1 MTYNCTIEQQS
12 ENMFIVHFP
21 DMQNVTTY
29 GKTPEDAK
37 NMAKE
42 ALEAVLETDIEEN
55 LDKTKF

>member
-1 MTYNCTIEQQS
+1 MTYNCNIEKQD

-37 NMAKE
+37 TRNIAAKKQ
-42 ALEAVLETDIEEN
+42 IFIIN
-55 LDKTKF
+55 L